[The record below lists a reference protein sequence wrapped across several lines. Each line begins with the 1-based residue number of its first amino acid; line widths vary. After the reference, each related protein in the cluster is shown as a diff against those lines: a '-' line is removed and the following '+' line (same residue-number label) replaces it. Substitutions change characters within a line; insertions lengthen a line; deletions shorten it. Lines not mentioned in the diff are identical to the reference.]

1 MKSTIIPLNQAGL
14 ASFRFPW
21 YGRLKYEVNFFGFK
35 RNPFVSKGA
44 PTVDGWNPVNSA
56 VEVGSWNQNN
66 TGFQKH
72 PRWGRISSIFGTAK
86 QIWNLNSSSDCWLDL
101 VSRSCWNVGFPCP
114 KTSLFTARCELRWLN
129 PIPFGGSTVNPRRRK
144 RPKVRRPRRPR
155 FRALCGL
162 CLRLASETHRLENLG
177 DGLPMDSSGL
187 TTSRVLNIWE
197 ESERTWVG

>member
-21 YGRLKYEVNFFGFK
+21 YGRLKYEVKFFGLK

-56 VEVGSWNQNN
+56 VEVGSWHQNN
-66 TGFQKH
+66 TEFQKH

-101 VSRSCWNVGFPCP
+101 EAKLLECVPPCP
-114 KTSLFTARCELRWLN
+114 HITFHRGASWDDCDPVWRIYLILDAARLKL
-129 PIPFGGSTVNPRRRK
+129 
-144 RPKVRRPRRPR
+144 RRPQRIRWGAYRITAPISSP
-155 FRALCGL
+155 LWP
-162 CLRLASETHRLENLG
+162 
-177 DGLPMDSSGL
+177 LP
-187 TTSRVLNIWE
+187 TR
-197 ESERTWVG
+197 